1 MITMPVLRTSL
12 LDLLHEIEGTDIKL
26 IVGGGFGIYL
36 KIDHLQ
42 QQVLRTLLQKW
53 PEPRSTN
60 DIDLFLRPELLI
72 DSAKLKPLAK
82 AIDRLGYQV
91 VTSRR
96 QSWRTRVDL
105 RWRMKSIST
114 KEYMYWGGGSCMAGV
129 W

>member
-12 LDLLHEIEGTDIKL
+12 LDLLREIEGTDIKL

-36 KIDHLQ
+36 KIDHIQ

-72 DSAKLKPLAK
+72 ESAKLKPLADAFTGL
-82 AIDRLGYQV
+82 AIRLFQV
-91 VTSRR
+91 PKNTSL
-96 QSWRTRVDL
+96 S
-105 RWRMKSIST
+105 SP
-114 KEYMYWGGGSCMAGV
+114 AP
-129 W
+129 

>member
-12 LDLLHEIEGTDIKL
+12 LDLLREIEGTDIKL
-26 IVGGGFGIYL
+26 IVGGGFGIYH
-36 KIDHLQ
+36 KIDHVQ

-53 PEPRSTN
+53 PEPRSMN

-72 DSAKLKPLAK
+72 NSAKLKPLTK
-82 AIDRLGYQV
+82 AFDRLGYQV

-105 RWRMKSIST
+105 RWR
-114 KEYMYWGGGSCMAGV
+114 
-129 W
+129 